1 MLVTVLVP
9 SFNESGNVEP
19 LVRGLEAALDGID
32 ADVLYVDD
40 STDDTPDVVRGVA
53 AGAGLPLAVHH
64 RDRGVGGLSG
74 AVVEGLRRARGTVVV
89 VMDGDLQHPPDVV
102 PTLIGRIEAG
112 ADIAVASRYVPEGNA
127 GGLSSAVRRLVSTS
141 ATALSRAT
149 LPRALADCSDPM
161 TGFFAVRADRLN
173 LERLD
178 PSGFKILLEILATH
192 DLAVAEVPFTFGRRY
207 AGVSKATMR
216 QGVLFLRQLLALR
229 RLARRGV
236 PAKVGD
242 QPPSTTSA

>member
-40 STDDTPDVVRGVA
+40 STDDTPDVVRRVA
-53 AGAGLPLAVHH
+53 TRAALPLAVHH
-64 RDRGVGGLSG
+64 RERGVGGLSG
-74 AVVEGLRRARGTVVV
+74 AVVEGLRRARGEVVV
-89 VMDGDLQHPPDVV
+89 VMDGDLQHPPEVV
-102 PTLIGRIEAG
+102 PALVSRVEAG

-127 GGLSSAVRRLVSTS
+127 GGLSNGARRLVSTS
-141 ATALSRAT
+141 ATALSRAA

-161 TGFFAVRADRLN
+161 TGFFAVRADHLN

-192 DLAVAEVPFTFGRRY
+192 DLTVAEVPFTFGRRH

-236 PAKVGD
+236 PAKVGG
-242 QPPSTTSA
+242 QPPSTMSA

>member
-1 MLVTVLVP
+1 MEVTVVVP
-9 SFNESGNVEP
+9 SFNEAGNVRP
-19 LVRGLEAALDGID
+19 LVAALGSALSSVDV
-32 ADVLYVDD
+32 DVLYVDD
-40 STDDTPDVVRGVA
+40 STDDTPDVVRRTA
-53 AGAGLPLAVHH
+53 PDAPLPLAVHH
-64 RDRGVGGLSG
+64 RDRAVGGLSG
-74 AVVEGLRRARGTVVV
+74 AVVEGLRRARGSVVV
-89 VMDGDLQHPPDVV
+89 VMDGDLQHPPDVI
-102 PTLIGRIEAG
+102 PALLDLIEGG
-112 ADIAVASRYVPEGNA
+112 VDIAVASRYTHDGDA
-127 GGLSSAVRRLVSTS
+127 GGLSSALRRAVSSAATS
-141 ATALSRAT
+141 LSRAA

-192 DLAVAEVPFTFGRRY
+192 DLAVGEVPFTFGRRH

-236 PAKVGD
+236 PTRVG
-242 QPPSTTSA
+242 A

>member
-1 MLVTVLVP
+1 MLVTVVVP

-19 LVRGLEAALDGID
+19 LVRGLQEALNGVD
-32 ADVLYVDD
+32 ADILYVDD
-40 STDDTPDVVRGVA
+40 STDDTPEVVRRVA
-53 AGAGLPLAVHH
+53 AGAGIPLDVHH
-64 RDRGVGGLSG
+64 RDRPVGGLSG

-102 PTLIGRIEAG
+102 PTLVGMIDAG
-112 ADIAVASRYVPEGNA
+112 ADLAVASRYTPEGDA
-127 GGLSSAVRRLVSTS
+127 AGLSNALRRFVSTS
-141 ATALSRAT
+141 ATSLSRAA

-192 DLAVAEVPFTFGRRY
+192 DLAVAEVPFTFGRRH

-236 PAKVGD
+236 PAKVGG
-242 QPPSTTSA
+242 QPPSTTSS